1 MLWYHYVLISLG
13 ALLFLYLILSYFLY
27 RKVFITFNKKP
38 RKFVDHTSD
47 FYSCSYDWFEKI
59 PKDDVYI
66 RSYDNLK
73 LHGYYIPPLDKNT
86 KNIAIIIHGYQSR
99 ATDMIVVGKM
109 YSDLGFK
116 VLLIDLR
123 AHGESEGNFTS
134 MGHYEKYDLKK
145 WINFAL
151 RSYGANSKILLHG
164 VSMGA
169 AMSMLVMEKKIKQHV
184 DFLVLDSGFT
194 YFSKTL
200 SQSLRH
206 SFFRIGILGVS
217 LFTYLFQRYTL
228 RKIAPLKAMKKIDI
242 PLLIIH
248 GEKDNPVPIKMA
260 NELYAASPSKN
271 KNFLV
276 VSNAPHAKAFE
287 VNKDLVMNKIITCI
301 SHTFSIKKTYIKNC
315 E

>member
-1 MLWYHYVLISLG
+1 
-13 ALLFLYLILSYFLY
+13 
-27 RKVFITFNKKP
+27 
-38 RKFVDHTSD
+38 
-47 FYSCSYDWFEKI
+47 
-59 PKDDVYI
+59 
-66 RSYDNLK
+66 
-73 LHGYYIPPLDKNT
+73 
-86 KNIAIIIHGYQSR
+86 
-99 ATDMIVVGKM
+99 MIVVGKM